1 MTWYIEKGEDLQRD
15 QRIVFQF
22 YRRLEEN
29 FPEGHLVFE
38 SKLIMDDSPRASR
51 YPKEGVTKTN
61 CVLKSD
67 LRSMDRSLLREVVG
81 VDGKNYVDV
90 NYSLVV
96 TLSSAI
102 MKFSLEVKGKEMGS
116 VTAEYK

>member
-1 MTWYIEKGEDLQRD
+1 
-15 QRIVFQF
+15 
-22 YRRLEEN
+22 
-29 FPEGHLVFE
+29 
-38 SKLIMDDSPRASR
+38 
-51 YPKEGVTKTN
+51 
-61 CVLKSD
+61 
-67 LRSMDRSLLREVVG
+67 MDRSLLREVVG

-102 MKFSLEVKGKEMGS
+102 MKFSLEVKGKEIGS